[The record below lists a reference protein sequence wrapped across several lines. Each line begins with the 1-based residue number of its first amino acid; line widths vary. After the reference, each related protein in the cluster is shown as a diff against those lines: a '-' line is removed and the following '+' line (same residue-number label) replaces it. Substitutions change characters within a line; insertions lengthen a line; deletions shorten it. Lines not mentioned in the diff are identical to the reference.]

1 MAPCARFSTETDVSK
16 SNPNLLAFDAD
27 GVLID
32 YHEAYALAWERAFGH
47 PVPVVDPLAYW
58 PKDRYGLRHL
68 SGSELEA
75 FRAQFNHGLWSNMS
89 ALPGAA
95 EGLGLLKTA
104 GYDLVCV
111 SAVRP
116 EHRQARADNLR
127 SLGLP
132 IDEVISCHGEAS
144 LVSPKAAA
152 LARLMPAAFVDD
164 YLPYLRGVH
173 SAIHTALI
181 DRSPHG
187 SPNVGDELA
196 LARSTH
202 SDILDFSRFW
212 LSREH
217 P

>member
-1 MAPCARFSTETDVSK
+1 MRK
-16 SNPNLLAFDAD
+16 INPNLLAFDAD

-32 YHEAYALAWERAFGH
+32 YHAAYALAWERAFGH

-68 SGSELEA
+68 SGAELEL
-75 FRAQFNHGLWSNMS
+75 FRSQFNHALWSNMP

-95 EGLGLLKTA
+95 EGLRLLKAA

-116 EHRQARADNLR
+116 EHRQAREDNLR

-132 IDEVISCHGEAS
+132 IQKVFSCHGAS
-144 LVSPKAAA
+144 GSVSPKAAA
-152 LARLMPAAFVDD
+152 LDSLMPAAFIDD
-164 YLPYLRGVH
+164 YLPYMRGVD

-181 DRSPHG
+181 DRSPNG
-187 SPNVGDELA
+187 SPNVGDEMS
-196 LARSTH
+196 LARSSH

>member
-1 MAPCARFSTETDVSK
+1 MSQA
-16 SNPNLLAFDAD
+16 NPHLLAFDAD
-27 GVLID
+27 GVIID
-32 YHEAYALAWERAFGH
+32 YHASYALAWQRAFGH

-68 SGSELEA
+68 SGSELA
-75 FRAQFNHGLWSNMS
+75 LFRAQFNHALWSDMP

-95 EGLGLLKTA
+95 EALLLLSSA

-116 EHRQARADNLR
+116 EHRQAREDNLR

-132 IDEVISCHGEAS
+132 IQKVFSCHGAAGPA
-144 LVSPKAAA
+144 SPKAAA
-152 LARLMPAAFVDD
+152 LASLMPAAFVDD
-164 YLPYLRGVH
+164 YLPYMRGVDP
-173 SAIHTALI
+173 SIHTALI
-181 DRSPHG
+181 DRSPNG
-187 SPNVGDELA
+187 SPNVGAERR
-196 LARSTH
+196 LARSAH

-212 LSREH
+212 LSRER